1 LRKLLAYLKPYWKLV
16 VLAPLLMIVEVIVD
30 LLQPTLLAK
39 IVDVGIAGQDL
50 TLVMRTGLFMI
61 GIALIGML
69 GGMGCTV
76 AASIA
81 SQSFG
86 TDLRSDLFKKIQS
99 FSYADL
105 ETFKISTLITRLTN
119 DIAQVQM
126 LVLMSLRIMVRAPLL
141 GVGGIIMAIS
151 INARLAM
158 ILLASV
164 PALLLILFFV
174 IQNSGYSIT
183 LNHSL
188 ERKRMVLNR

>member
-1 LRKLLAYLKPYWKLV
+1 LGKLLSYLKPYWKFV
-16 VLAPLLMIVEVIVD
+16 VLAPLLMVVEVIVD

-174 IQNSGYSIT
+174 IQKSFPLFIIESWN
-183 LNHSL
+183 
-188 ERKRMVLNR
+188 

>member
-174 IQNSGYSIT
+174 IQKSFPLFIMVQ
-183 LNHSL
+183 LFRVAHS
-188 ERKRMVLNR
+188 